1 MDEVTKTHKPCV
13 PISQSFRTQ
22 SFRTIARTG
31 GLIWGFIV
39 LLVLAGCEG
48 DTGDRGPSGPPGT
61 SAPPGSFNQVPEEL
75 QIRIT
80 DVTIN
85 SAPVVKFEA
94 TDQFGFP
101 FDQLTQGQP
110 SFTIAKLVPGTEGDS
125 DRWQSYLNEIEPA
138 GAGPGT
144 QDAVQARTEN
154 DGTLVNNGDGTY
166 EYTFAADLDSITD
179 PVTVPFEPD
188 LTHRVGLEIRGS
200 FLGESLPLTN
210 AVFTFQPSS
219 GLTDNI
225 PMRKIVAQASCNSC
239 HGELSIHGNGRQDVD
254 LCVTCHNPGSTD
266 ANSGNN
272 LDFRVLIHKIH
283 MGEQLPSVE
292 SGGEYVIYGFRDS
305 RNDYSD
311 VAFPQSPQTC
321 VKCHDPASNETP
333 DATNIVTRPTIASCG
348 SCHDDVDFS
357 AGMAGGHPGGIVTDN
372 SECSVCH
379 AENKIAGS
387 VLDSHTIPASFAA
400 GQFSYNIIEV
410 SNTGPAEQPDIR
422 FSVTDPTNNDQPFDL
437 KNDPEFTSSESRLA
451 VILAWD
457 TSDYTNSGS
466 GVAPAK
472 VVSIDALAGS
482 TANGDGTFSV
492 VSPVAIPAN
501 VSGSGAVGIEGHPA
515 VDPDGDGT
523 FDVAVKVT
531 GAVAFFPITDSQ
543 AQARR
548 EVVEVARCQNCHGEN
563 DGLSLHGSNRTDN
576 VQLCVMCHNPRA
588 TDLAQRPADP
598 DGTDNEINQNAVG
611 NAEEAPIDFKWMI
624 HAIHGADKR
633 SGDLLVYGFLNTP
646 HDFSEIRYPR
656 EPGDCMA
663 CHADG
668 TFELPLPEGVLG
680 TTIDTQAT
688 VANASPFG
696 TDDFITL
703 AAALNQ
709 GDDQVITATAAGCS
723 SCHDDEPAQN
733 HMEQNGGGF
742 GVPAGTANQ
751 ESCSVCHGPGSI
763 ADVREAHNP
772 GD

>member
-1 MDEVTKTHKPCV
+1 MAKVTRIHKPCV
-13 PISQSFRTQ
+13 PINP
-22 SFRTIARTG
+22 SFRTIAQTG
-31 GLIWGFIV
+31 GLIWGFIFV
-39 LLVLAGCEG
+39 LVLAGCEG
-48 DTGDRGPSGPPGT
+48 DTGDRGPAGPPGP
-61 SAPPGSFNQVPEEL
+61 SGSPGSYNQVPAEL

-80 DVTIN
+80 DVTVN

-110 SFTIAKLVPGTEGDS
+110 SFTIAKLVPGTAGDS
-125 DRWQSYLNEIEPA
+125 DHWQSYLNQIEPA
-138 GAGPGT
+138 GVGPGT
-144 QDAVQARTEN
+144 ESAVQARTEN

-166 EYTFAADLDSITD
+166 EYTFATDLDSVTD

-225 PMRKIVAQASCNSC
+225 PTRKIVAQASCDSC
-239 HGELSIHGNGRQDVD
+239 HGELRMHGNGRQDVD
-254 LCVTCHNPGSTD
+254 YCVTCHNPGSTD
-266 ANSGNN
+266 ANSGNS
-272 LDFRVLIHKIH
+272 LDFRVLTHKLH

-305 RNDYSD
+305 RHDFSD
-311 VAFPQSPQTC
+311 VAFPQSLQTC
-321 VKCHDPASNETP
+321 VKCHDPADAATP
-333 DATNIVTRPTIASCG
+333 DASNIVMRPSIESCG

-357 AGMAGGHPGGIVTDN
+357 AGMAGGHPGGVVTDN

-387 VLDSHTIPASFAA
+387 VLESHAIPAKVAA
-400 GQFSYNIIEV
+400 SRFSYNILEV
-410 SNTGPAEQPDIR
+410 NRTLPGEFPSIK
-422 FSVTDPTNNDQPFDL
+422 FSVTDPTNNDEPYDL
-437 KNDPEFTSSESRLA
+437 ESDPEFTAGGGASRLA

-457 TSDYTNSGS
+457 TSDYTNDGSGS
-466 GVAPAK
+466 APGK
-472 VVSIDALAGS
+472 VVSINALNDP
-482 TANGDGTFSV
+482 TANGDGTFTV
-492 VSPVAIPAN
+492 VSQVAIPLD
-501 VSGSGAVGIEGHPA
+501 VEGSGAVGIEGHPA
-515 VDPDGDGT
+515 ADPDDDGT
-523 FDVAVKVT
+523 YDVAVKVT
-531 GAVAFFPITDSQ
+531 GAVDYFPITDTE
-543 AQARR
+543 AQPRR
-548 EVVEVARCQNCHGEN
+548 EVVELASCQNCHGEN

-598 DGTDNEINQNAVG
+598 DGTDDETNLNAVDG
-611 NAEEAPIDFKWMI
+611 AEESPIDFKRMI

-633 SGDLLVYGFLNTP
+633 SGDLLIYGFQNTP
-646 HDFSEIRYPR
+646 HDFSEVRYPR
-656 EPGDCMA
+656 DAGDCVA

-668 TFELPLPEGVLG
+668 TFELPLPDGVLG

-688 VANASPFG
+688 VATANPFG
-696 TDDFITL
+696 TSDFITL
-703 AAALNQ
+703 AAALDQ
-709 GDDQVITATAAGCS
+709 GDDEVITATASVCS
-723 SCHDDEPAQN
+723 ACHDDGATQI

-751 ESCSVCHGPGSI
+751 ESCAVCHGPGSI
-763 ADVREAHNP
+763 ADVRKAHNL
-772 GD
+772 DD

>member
-1 MDEVTKTHKPCV
+1 MAKVTKTHKPCV
-13 PISQSFRTQ
+13 PINQSFR
-22 SFRTIARTG
+22 SAARTG

-39 LLVLAGCEG
+39 LLALAGCEG
-48 DTGDRGPSGPPGT
+48 DTGNIGPAGPPG
-61 SAPPGSFNQVPEEL
+61 SSGPPGSFNQVPEEL

-80 DVTIN
+80 DVSIN
-85 SAPVVKFEA
+85 SAPVIKFEA

-110 SFTIAKLVPGTEGDS
+110 SFTIAKLVPGTGGDS
-125 DRWQSYLNEIEPA
+125 DHWQSYLNQIEPA
-138 GAGPGT
+138 GVGPGT
-144 QDAVQARTEN
+144 EDAVQARTES

-166 EYTFAADLDSITD
+166 EYTFATDLDSVTD

-225 PMRKIVAQASCNSC
+225 PRRKIVAQASCNSC
-239 HGELSIHGNGRQDVD
+239 HGELSFHGNGRQDVD

-266 ANSGNN
+266 ANSGNS
-272 LDFRVLIHKIH
+272 LAFRVLTHKIH

-305 RNDYSD
+305 KHDYSD

-321 VKCHDPASNETP
+321 VKCHDPASSETP
-333 DATNIVTRPTIASCG
+333 DASNIVMRPTIASCG
-348 SCHDDVDFS
+348 SCHDNVDFS
-357 AGMAGGHPGGIVTDN
+357 AGAAGGHPGGIVTDN

-387 VLDSHTIPASFAA
+387 VLESHAIPAKVAA
-400 GQFSYNIIEV
+400 SQFSYNILEV
-410 SNTGPAEQPDIR
+410 TSTGPAEFPSIV
-422 FSVTDPTNNDQPFDL
+422 FSVTDPTNNDERYDL
-437 KNDPEFTSSESRLA
+437 KNDPEFTSSQSRLA

-466 GVAPAK
+466 GSAPAG
-472 VVSIDALAGS
+472 VVSINALANS
-482 TANGDGTFSV
+482 TTANGDGTFTAL
-492 VSPVAIPAN
+492 SPEAIPLE
-501 VSGSGAVGIEGHPA
+501 VTGSGAVAIEGHPA
-515 VDPDGDGT
+515 ADPDGDGT

-531 GAVAFFPITDSQ
+531 GAVDYFPITDTQ
-543 AQARR
+543 AQPRR
-548 EVVEVARCQNCHGEN
+548 EVVELASCQNCHGEN

-588 TDLAQRPADP
+588 TDLAVRPADP
-598 DGTDNEINQNAVG
+598 DGENDSEINTNAVD
-611 NAEEAPIDFKWMI
+611 NAEEATIDFKQMI

-633 SGDLLVYGFLNTP
+633 TEDLIVYGFGNSV
-646 HDFSEIRYPR
+646 HNFSGVRYPR
-656 EPGDCMA
+656 ESSDCLA

-668 TFELPLPEGVLG
+668 TFELPLPAAVLG

-688 VANASPFG
+688 VNTASPFG
-696 TDDFITL
+696 TSDFLPSLTEALSQDD
-703 AAALNQ
+703 
-709 GDDQVITATAAGCS
+709 DKVITATASACS
-723 SCHDDEPAQN
+723 ACHDDGTAQI

-751 ESCSVCHGPGSI
+751 ESCAVCHGPGSI
-763 ADVREAHNP
+763 ADVRKVHNL